1 MLSIQKAEQLLSDNV
16 KLLDGMNKYKQ
27 IMAVLYQTDVS
38 TDMDFRR
45 TFNRFFVMRS
55 RTPLYYDKF
64 YSFLEARKNV
74 GATFEETL
82 EELKS
87 ANGKLEVSFSSKL
100 VHVIDPTQ
108 PIWDRNVSVLHFG
121 MKVPGYGM
129 PIAIRQKEVIKVYH
143 DYCRRFYEYL
153 ESNEGQELI
162 HLFDGKHPNS
172 GLTDVKKLDF
182 ILWADV

>member
-1 MLSIQKAEQLLSDNV
+1 MLSVQKAEQLLTDSN

-27 IMAVLYQTDVS
+27 IMESLHYTDVS
-38 TDMDFRR
+38 TNADFQRA
-45 TFNRFFVMRS
+45 FNRFFVMRS

-64 YSFLEARKNV
+64 YSFLAERKNV

-87 ANGKLEVSFSSKL
+87 ANGKLEISFSSKL

-108 PIWDRNVSVLHFG
+108 PIWDRNVSVQHFG
-121 MKVPGYGM
+121 MKVPGHGK
-129 PIAIRQKEVIKVYH
+129 PINVRQAEVIKMYR
-143 DYCRRFYEYL
+143 DYCRRFYDYL
-153 ESNEGQELI
+153 DSNEGQALI
-162 HLFDGKHPNS
+162 RLFDNIYPHS
-172 GLTDVKKLDF
+172 ELTDVKKLDF

>member
-1 MLSIQKAEQLLSDNV
+1 MLSVQKAEQLLSKND

-27 IMAVLYQTDVS
+27 IMESLHYTDVS
-38 TDMDFRR
+38 MNRNFQR

-64 YSFLEARKNV
+64 YSFLEERKDV

-87 ANGKLEVSFSSKL
+87 ANGKLEISFSSKL

-121 MKVPGYGM
+121 MKVPNYGK
-129 PIAIRQKEVIKVYH
+129 PIDVRQAEVIKVYH
-143 DYCRRFYEYL
+143 DYCRRFYDYL
-153 ESNEGQELI
+153 DSNEGQALI
-162 HLFDGKHPNS
+162 LLFDDQYPHS

>member
-1 MLSIQKAEQLLSDNV
+1 MLSVQKAEQLLTDND
-16 KLLDGMNKYKQ
+16 KLLDGMNKYNQ
-27 IMAVLYQTDVS
+27 IMEALRQTDVS
-38 TDMDFRR
+38 ADADFRR

-87 ANGKLEVSFSSKL
+87 TNGKLEISFSSKL

-121 MKVPGYGM
+121 MKVPGYGKS
-129 PIAIRQKEVIKVYH
+129 IDIRQAEVVKVYH

-153 ESNEGQELI
+153 DSSEGQALI
-162 HLFDGKHPNS
+162 RLFDDKYPDS
-172 GLTDVKKLDF
+172 GLTNVKKLDF
-182 ILWADV
+182 ILWVDV

>member
-1 MLSIQKAEQLLSDNV
+1 MLSIQKAEQLLSDNG

-27 IMAVLYQTDVS
+27 IMAALHQTDVS

-64 YSFLEARKNV
+64 YLFLEARKNI
-74 GATFEETL
+74 GATFEEAL

-100 VHVIDPTQ
+100 VHVIDPAK

-121 MKVPGYGM
+121 MKVPSYGKS
-129 PIAIRQKEVIKVYH
+129 IEVRQKEVIKVYH
-143 DYCRRFYEYL
+143 DYCCRFYEYL
-153 ESNEGQELI
+153 ESNGGQALI
-162 HLFDGKHPNS
+162 RLFDNTYPHS

-182 ILWADV
+182 ILWIDV